1 MSSDPS
7 SLPDVPNDDPYLPP
21 PPGWTDRDA
30 WDDLIPRSEN
40 RGPLASGVGDVV
52 TVEMFATATVWISG
66 AVGAGM
72 LGNSAYDA
80 FKVAISR
87 LLHRDGEP
95 KPLTQAEAVV
105 IARKALQDRVDQAMV
120 VDFPDVATLRVA
132 EWSLSDSGWSIWFQG
147 GRNFAQV
154 KIPTN
159 AAGKDGVYVKV
170 GLGRTKYCT
179 ECGQPN
185 HVNWVADH
193 RLGVENFL
201 PDESCDNR
209 DCERYGKGPEKR

>member
-7 SLPDVPNDDPYLPP
+7 SLPDAPSDDPHVPP

-30 WDDLIPRSEN
+30 GDDLTSRSKVP
-40 RGPLASGVGDVV
+40 GPVAAGLGDVV
-52 TVEMFATATVWISG
+52 TAEMLATATVWISG

-87 LLHRDGEP
+87 LLHRDGDGEP
-95 KPLTQAEAVV
+95 KPLTEAEAVV
-105 IARKALQDRVDQAMV
+105 IARKALQDRVTQAEV

-154 KIPTN
+154 KIPADT
-159 AAGKDGVYVKV
+159 AGKEGVYAKV

-179 ECGQPN
+179 NCGQPN
-185 HVNWVADH
+185 HMNWVADH
-193 RLGVENFL
+193 RPEAENFL
-201 PDESCDNR
+201 LVESCP
-209 DCERYGKGPEKR
+209 DCKRHDGGPEEQ